1 MKQPILYSFVRY
13 RPYFETGEFVN
24 VGLLMCEP
32 ERKKLTYRLVNKN
45 NKRVTDFFYR
55 SKLFESVRDTIN
67 EELQYIVNQYFDEMS
82 AQEMARFFHHYVDV
96 KEGITQYSNAAVGI
110 VDDPQQYFNQLYTQ
124 YIQNAGVIK
133 NNADVIK
140 NESQEQT
147 ILKQYKALF
156 KAENDQLLLN
166 YKQHI
171 VKGEM
176 AKFTLPL
183 ALKNQDENHI
193 LKAVKPLA
201 FDQVESPSMIEH
213 CDNWVAKINRANE
226 EGLLKKDNILF
237 TLDTPDTANKINIL
251 NVIKRTFDKFNIHH
265 INWDDDK
272 HLLDFAK
279 TI

>member
-55 SKLFESVRDTIN
+55 SKLFERVRETIN
-67 EELQYIVNQYFDEMS
+67 QELSYIVNQSFDFS
-82 AQEMARFFHHYVDV
+82 PQEMARFFHHYVDV
-96 KEGITQYSNAAVGI
+96 KEGIVQYSNAAVGV
-110 VDDPQQYFNQLYTQ
+110 VDDPQAYFNQIYTQ
-124 YIQNAGVIK
+124 FIQNAGVK
-133 NNADVIK
+133 S
-140 NESQEQT
+140 ESQEQT
-147 ILKQYKALF
+147 ILKHYKALF
-156 KAENDQLLLN
+156 KAENDQILLS

-183 ALKNQDENHI
+183 AVKNKDDNYI

-213 CDNWVAKINRANE
+213 CDNWVAKINRADE
-226 EGLLKKDNILF
+226 EGLLKKENILF
-237 TLDTPDTANKINIL
+237 TLDTPDTASKTNIL
-251 NVIKRTFDKFNIHH
+251 NAIKRTFDKFHINH
-265 INWDDDK
+265 INWNEDK
-272 HLLDFAK
+272 SLLDFAK

>member
-1 MKQPILYSFVRY
+1 MKQPILYSFVRF

-32 ERKKLTYRLVNKN
+32 EKKKLTYQLVPKN
-45 NKRVTDFFYR
+45 NKRVNDFFYK
-55 SKLFESVRDTIN
+55 SKMFETVRETIN
-67 EELQYIVNQYFDEMS
+67 DELAYIVSQEFKFS
-82 AQEMARFFHHYVDV
+82 PQEMATFFHHYVDV
-96 KEGITQYSNAAVGI
+96 KEGVVQYSNAAVGV
-110 VDDPQQYFNQLYTQ
+110 VDDPLEYFNQLYTQ
-124 YIQNAGVIK
+124 FIQNAGVK
-133 NNADVIK
+133 SD
-140 NESQEQT
+140 SQEQT
-147 ILKQYKALF
+147 ILKHYKALF

-183 ALKNQDENHI
+183 ALKNKEDNHI

-201 FDQVESPSMIEH
+201 FDQIESPSMIEH
-213 CDNWVAKINRANE
+213 CDNWVAKINRADE

>member
-32 ERKKLTYRLVNKN
+32 ECQKLTYRLVNKN

-55 SKLFESVRDTIN
+55 SKLFESVRETIN
-67 EELQYIVNQYFDEMS
+67 QELDYIVNKSFDFS
-82 AQEMARFFHHYVDV
+82 PQEMARFFHHYVDV
-96 KEGITQYSNAAVGI
+96 KEGIVQYSNASVGI
-110 VDDPQQYFNQLYTQ
+110 VDDPQAYFNELYTQ
-124 YIQNAGVIK
+124 FIQNAGV
-133 NNADVIK
+133 K
-140 NESQEQT
+140 NESQELT
-147 ILKQYKALF
+147 ILKHYKALF
-156 KAENDQLLLN
+156 KAENDQILLN

-171 VKGEM
+171 VKGET

-183 ALKNQDENHI
+183 ALKDKVDNHI

-201 FDQVESPSMIEH
+201 FDQVESPSMIEY
-213 CDNWVAKINRANE
+213 CDSWVAKINRADE

-237 TLDTPDTANKINIL
+237 ALDTPDTASKINIL
-251 NVIKRTFDKFNIHH
+251 NTIKRTFDKFRIQH
-265 INWDDDK
+265 INWNEDE

-279 TI
+279 NI